1 MICFQCLD
9 CRRFRADCE
18 GYTPELSWGED
29 EYIELPCYEPEDC
42 EEEET

>member
-9 CRRFRADCE
+9 CRRFRVDCE
-18 GYTPELSWGED
+18 GYTPELSGED
-29 EYIELPCYEPEDC
+29 EYIELLCYEPEDC